1 MAEEE
6 SLCVR
11 RERRYKT
18 CDDQTLHCDT
28 FVEFDEPVHGSI
40 IDISPSG
47 LRMLSEGKFA
57 VGQAF
62 LTELSTD
69 RLHGVFPGIVRR
81 VEPWVDGKS
90 VLGVQ
95 LLEPIPGDVLEI
107 LAHEKVINRRRED
120 RVQWG
125 QTAKLDW
132 ELGEE
137 SIDVEI
143 KDCSQGGLKVMTQVE
158 IPPDARLRLHVKSE
172 ATGEDPIIAA
182 KTIWQREVENGH
194 EAGLAFITREMPEVV
209 ANIIASG
216 VAVDASPAP
225 KNRSIRLSVL
235 AAAVAA
241 VLGFCLLQIG
251 FVG

>member
-18 CDDQTLHCDT
+18 CDEQALHCDT
-28 FVEFDEPVHGSI
+28 FVEFDEPVQGSI

-47 LRMLSEGKFA
+47 LRMLSDGKFA

-62 LTELSTD
+62 LTELKTD

-95 LLEPIPGDVLEI
+95 LLESIPNDVLEI
-107 LAHEKVINRRRED
+107 LAHENVINRRRED
-120 RVQWG
+120 RVRWG

-137 SIDVEI
+137 TIDVEI
-143 KDCSQGGLKVMTQVE
+143 KDCSQGGLKILTQVE
-158 IPPDARLRLHVKSE
+158 IPPDARLRLHVNSDD
-172 ATGEDPIIAA
+172 TGEDTIIAA
-182 KTIWQREVENGH
+182 KTIWQRKVDGGH

-216 VAVDASPAP
+216 ATIDVPLTP
-225 KNRSIRLSVL
+225 KERAIRISVL

-251 FVG
+251 LVG